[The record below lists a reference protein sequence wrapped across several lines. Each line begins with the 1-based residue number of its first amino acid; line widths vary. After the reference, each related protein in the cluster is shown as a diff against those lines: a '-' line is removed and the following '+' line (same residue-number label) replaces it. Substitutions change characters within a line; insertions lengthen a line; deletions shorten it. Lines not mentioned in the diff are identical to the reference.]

1 MRGRIVQARGT
12 ATGDG
17 RRSAGRR
24 RGLLGVALWA
34 SSCLSASA
42 AELDLSATGAGAAL
56 ADAVVS
62 LHAAQASTAAPAARA
77 IMDQRGSQF
86 VPHVLPVQA
95 GTSVVFPNS
104 DQIRHQVYSFSAS
117 KRFELPLYAGTSASP
132 IRFDQPGIVVLGCNI
147 HDWMMGYVVVL
158 DTPYFSKTGD
168 NGKARLEAPAGRY
181 RLRVWHP
188 RLGGAPREQDVVLVA
203 GKPLAVAVA
212 LDVSPEPPV
221 RAGNDRLRALQE
233 KFRKIK
239 PTP

>member
-1 MRGRIVQARGT
+1 M
-12 ATGDG
+12 
-17 RRSAGRR
+17 R
-24 RGLLGVALWA
+24 RGVLGVALWA
-34 SSCLSASA
+34 SLCLAASAS
-42 AELDLSATGAGAAL
+42 ELEVSATGGGAAL

-62 LHAAQASTAAPAARA
+62 LHAAQVSTVAPAARA

-86 VPHVLPVQA
+86 LPHVLPVQA

-147 HDWMMGYVVVL
+147 HDWMMGYIVVL

-168 NGKARLEAPAGRY
+168 NGNARLDAPAGKY

-188 RLGGAPREQDVVLVA
+188 RQSGAPQEQDVVLVA
-203 GKPLAVAVA
+203 GKPLAIAVV
-212 LDVSPEPPV
+212 LNVSPETPV
-221 RAGNDRLRALQE
+221 RPGNDRLRALQE